1 MKKFIIIILFAML
14 LMTSTAFAG
23 NIPDITETIGDMTT
37 KYPVR
42 NNALVIV
49 LQPVPDGSG
58 DFILNICN
66 KSSNCRQTSMEHN
79 EVRYLGVFL
88 EDTAETLL
96 DELNNKKISTMEQW
110 IERQSVFRDLY
121 AYYMNLYDKAFGSL
135 KILHEK

>member
-1 MKKFIIIILFAML
+1 MKKFIMILFVTL
-14 LMTSTAFAG
+14 FITSTVFAAD
-23 NIPDITETIGDMTT
+23 IPDIIETIGDNTT
-37 KYPVR
+37 KYPIR
-42 NNALVIV
+42 NNALIII

-79 EVRYLGVFL
+79 EVRYLGAFL
-88 EDTAETLL
+88 EDTSETLIE
-96 DELNNKKISTMEQW
+96 ELNTKTSTMDKW

-121 AYYMNLYDKAFGSL
+121 AYYMNLYDKAFGNL

>member
-1 MKKFIIIILFAML
+1 ML
-14 LMTSTAFAG
+14 LMTSTALAE
-23 NIPDITETIGDMTT
+23 NIPDITETIGDTTT
-37 KYPVR
+37 KYPIR

-49 LQPVPDGSG
+49 LQPVPDGSE

-96 DELNNKKISTMEQW
+96 EELNNKKISTMEQW
-110 IERQSVFRDLY
+110 LERQSVFRDLY
-121 AYYMNLYDKAFGSL
+121 AYYMNLYDKAFGGL
-135 KILHEK
+135 KILHEEQ